1 MQSAFVLAIYYH
13 LLETV
18 LRKIHRETVEEGDCL
33 MWPGANDNGSP
44 VMAMPYRRIGQAR
57 PAGDRPPQ
65 QIRVRT
71 LLLELFTGKRPPA
84 NTTTPRSIVVS
95 TRCGNGACVCPD
107 CAGYMQR
114 GTVIARGLAG
124 MDQATATLRRKRI
137 AETRRS
143 TRVLTDQ
150 QAARI
155 KTELSTTARAL
166 ARELGVNFSVVNNC
180 RAGRTYRDFSA
191 SPWQGLA

>member
-33 MWPGANDNGSP
+33 MWPGANDDGSP
-44 VMAMPYRRIGQAR
+44 VMAMPYRRFGQAR
-57 PAGDRPPQ
+57 PGSDRPPQ

-84 NTTTPRSIVVS
+84 NAKTPRSIVVS

-107 CAGYMQR
+107 CAGYLLR
-114 GTVIARGLAG
+114 GAVIARGLAD
-124 MDQATATLRRKRI
+124 MDQAKATMRRKRI
-137 AETRRS
+137 AEKKHS
-143 TRVLTDQ
+143 VRVLTDQ
-150 QAARI
+150 QAERI
-155 KTELSTTARAL
+155 KTEIGTSARAL
-166 ARELGVNFSVVNNC
+166 SRELGVTFSVVHSC
-180 RAGRTYRDFSA
+180 RTGRTYRDFSA
-191 SPWQGLA
+191 SFWQGLA